1 MDRYAYYVV
10 ATLVAAAITII
21 PKVLPLFFLRG
32 KTFNK
37 RLMIFFKI
45 VPFTSMTVL
54 ILKEVLTIDPYNRL
68 MIIVTIT
75 ISAIVS
81 YITENMVLT
90 VFASIFTTFI
100 YSYCLSIF

>member
-37 RLMIFFKI
+37 KLMTFFKI

-54 ILKEVLTIDPYNRL
+54 ILKEVLTIEPYSRL
-68 MIIVTIT
+68 MIIVTIAV
-75 ISAIVS
+75 SAIVS
-81 YITENMVLT
+81 YITENMILT
-90 VFASIFTTFI
+90 VFASIFTTYI
-100 YSYCLSIF
+100 YLYCLSIF

>member
-1 MDRYAYYVV
+1 MEKYTYYII
-10 ATLVAAAITII
+10 ATLVAAFVTII

-37 RLMIFFKI
+37 KLMTFFKI

-54 ILKEVLTIDPYNRL
+54 ILKEMLEVDASGKL
-68 MIIVTIT
+68 MVIVTIA
-75 ISAIVS
+75 ISSLVS

-90 VFASIFTTFI
+90 VFASIITTFI
-100 YSYCLSIF
+100 YINFF